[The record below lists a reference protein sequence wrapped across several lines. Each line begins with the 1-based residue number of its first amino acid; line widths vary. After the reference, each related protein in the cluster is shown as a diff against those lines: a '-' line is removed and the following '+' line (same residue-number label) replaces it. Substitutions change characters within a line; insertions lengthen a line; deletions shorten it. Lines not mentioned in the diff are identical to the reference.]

1 MEVIDVAAGYD
12 RRGEAKKLFTKVFR
26 LVRAEVSIRII
37 VYTVCSISLYVTVYI
52 ENMWFKNSTVYT
64 FYIMYQKYTFL

>member
-1 MEVIDVAAGYD
+1 MAAGYD

-52 ENMWFKNSTVYT
+52 ENMRF
-64 FYIMYQKYTFL
+64 